1 MKRTLKHFAIGCATA
16 IGILTSGC
24 AIAPNGATTQPAAAP
39 TLQQQLQ
46 AAQLAFTAA
55 EGIVA
60 GLEAANVIKPAQ
72 ATQINALESAAAA
85 ALATAA
91 ADVAAND
98 SQAQTAIDTLDSAI
112 AAYSQAIV
120 KLKSN

>member
-1 MKRTLKHFAIGCATA
+1 MKRSLKYFAVGCAAAIGLFST
-16 IGILTSGC
+16 GC
-24 AIAPNGATTQPAAAP
+24 AMAPSGATTQPVTAP
-39 TLQQQLQ
+39 SLQQQLQ
-46 AAQLAFTAA
+46 TAQLAFTAA

-91 ADVAAND
+91 VDVAAND